1 MASATKRGQGKWL
14 GRYRG
19 PDGRERTKMFPT
31 KGEARAWAEAQ
42 EARMRRGEWSDPS
55 MARITVREWAPIWQA
70 TLAVKPKTAHSYD
83 SLLRTCV
90 LPRWGSVRLDQITL
104 AEVRTWVAGMTGQ
117 DGEPLSP
124 SRVRQAHH
132 VLKAMLDLAVEDGRL
147 IRNPAKPTSGKLK
160 HMLPKVA
167 TAKPHRYLS
176 HSQLI
181 ALSEHAGEHKAL
193 ILVMGYCG
201 LRWGEV
207 SALQVRDLDLLARR
221 LHVRR
226 SVSDVGGV
234 LMFSTTKTHETRAV
248 PFPQSLA
255 PLLEA
260 QINGRGPDDPLFP
273 APHGNFL
280 HPRNFRTRV
289 FDKAVKDAGLPFITP
304 HDLRHTAASLAVA
317 SGATVKAVQKMLG
330 HASAAMTLDV
340 YAGLFDDELD
350 SVAERL
356 EMGVS
361 AARADYLRTADA
373 ASAPIAHLSG
383 AGNAV

>member
-1 MASATKRGQGKWL
+1 MASATKRAPGKWL

-19 PDGRERTKMFPT
+19 PDSRERTKTFPT
-31 KGEARAWAEAQ
+31 KGEALAWAQ
-42 EARMRRGEWSDPS
+42 EQERRMRRGEWSDPTLS
-55 MARITVREWAPIWQA
+55 KVTVAEWAKVWQS

-83 SLLRTCV
+83 SLLRNCV
-90 LPRWGSVRLDQITL
+90 LPRWGSTRLDQITL
-104 AEVRTWVAGMTGQ
+104 ADVRTWVAGMTGRNGQ
-117 DGEPLSP
+117 PLSP

-132 VLKAMLDLAVEDGRL
+132 VLKALLDLAVEDGRL
-147 IRNPAKPTSGKLK
+147 PRNPAKPTAGKLK

-167 TAKPHRYLS
+167 KTKPHRYLT
-176 HSQLI
+176 HGQLI

-207 SALQVRDLDLLARR
+207 SALRVRDLDLLARR

-226 SVSDVGGV
+226 SVSDVGGRLV
-234 LMFSTTKTHETRAV
+234 FSTTKSHETRAV
-248 PFPQSLA
+248 PFPATLA
-255 PLLEA
+255 PMLEA
-260 QINGRGPDDPLFP
+260 AIDGRGPDDPLFP
-273 APHGNFL
+273 APQGGYL
-280 HPRNFRTRV
+280 HPRNFRYRV
-289 FDKAVKDAGLPFITP
+289 FDRAVEAAGLPFITP

-317 SGATVKAVQKMLG
+317 SGASVKAVQKMLG

-356 EMGVS
+356 EQGAS
-361 AARADYLRTADA
+361 AARADYLRTAGTV
-373 ASAPIAHLSG
+373 G
-383 AGNAV
+383 AVSQLPAVETNAL